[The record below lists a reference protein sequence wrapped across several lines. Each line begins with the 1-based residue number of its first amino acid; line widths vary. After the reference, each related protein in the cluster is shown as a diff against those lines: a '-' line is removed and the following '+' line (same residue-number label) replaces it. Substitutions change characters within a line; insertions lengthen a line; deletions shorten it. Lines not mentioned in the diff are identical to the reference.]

1 MSDEQKRKISQS
13 NIGKNKGR
21 KSPLLGRHLS
31 EDQKRKISDSWQ
43 KRFGQEASISQGRL
57 IRPVITGKQGGNT
70 IRLPNYWVGKLV
82 KCDPVEVDGVLE
94 EAYPTYVR
102 PLGRS
107 GGHIS
112 LPRSWLG
119 KTVTCTIIEKEP
131 ETIDGN
137 DRVDVV
143 VYGSELQ

>member
-1 MSDEQKRKISQS
+1 MAVV
-13 NIGKNKGR
+13 
-21 KSPLLGRHLS
+21 
-31 EDQKRKISDSWQ
+31 
-43 KRFGQEASISQGRL
+43 GQEASISQGRL
-57 IRPVITGKQGGNT
+57 IRPVITSKQGGNK
-70 IRLPNYWVGKLV
+70 IRLPNYLVGKLV
-82 KCDPVEVDGVLE
+82 KCDPVEVDGLLE

-131 ETIDGN
+131 ETIDEN
-137 DRVDVV
+137 NKVDEY
-143 VYGSELQ
+143 VYGSQLR